1 MYHRQNRRGP
11 LARLIATAHA
21 MLASLTT
28 MSREGTPVPDVPAYR
43 RVAAMLFGRRN
54 DSLVYFEESVDVTD
68 TLPWIDRWNAAGR
81 PHLTLFLVVLHAM
94 AKTLHEFPRLNRF
107 VTAGALYQRE
117 GVWLSFTAKR
127 SMEPA
132 APLVVIKRRF
142 EPGESLEAFAR
153 AMDDRIRTA
162 RREGDRHGD
171 REMELL
177 LKIPHPVLR
186 RVLALAPALDA
197 WGLLPS
203 SFRLQDPFF
212 ASVFLTNM
220 GSLGADAIYHH
231 LYEYGNIP
239 LFCSLGHAR
248 EEVVARGGQPVVR
261 TIARLRIT
269 FDERIE
275 DGFNAVRALR
285 HLREAIERPMSV
297 SASE

>member
-1 MYHRQNRRGP
+1 
-11 LARLIATAHA
+11 
-21 MLASLTT
+21 MLMLPTT

-54 DSLVYFEESVDVTD
+54 DSLAYLEESVDVTD

-94 AKTLHEFPRLNRF
+94 AKTLHKFPQLNRF

-142 EPGESLEAFAR
+142 DPDESLEAFAR

-162 RREGDRHGD
+162 RRDGDRHGD

-177 LKIPHPVLR
+177 LKIPHPILR

-203 SFRLQDPFF
+203 SMRLHDPFF

-239 LFCSLGHAR
+239 LFCSLGRAR
-248 EEVVARGGQPVVR
+248 DEVVARDGQPAVR
-261 TIARLRIT
+261 AVARLRIT

-285 HLREAIERPMSV
+285 HLREAIERPEV
-297 SASE
+297 FLVGDGAIEREKTAPGQRTR